1 MRGLPGKTS
10 EKGRVFSVG
19 DFLEAAQERLRL
31 TLIEG
36 GESLGRKIDE
46 PIVSRPGL
54 ALTGFFGHYGWRRIQ
69 LIGKAETAYL
79 ESLSPAERLSRFA
92 ALLEHG
98 AYCFIFANGRK
109 PGADTLALMRV
120 HGAVVMVS
128 PLKTRVIYRESAFVL
143 ERLGAPESTIYG
155 TMVEVAGLGVLI
167 GHAGEKMACIG
178 AGGFIIQPMPDATDE
193 TIDKLEANLR
203 KVNSVSH
210 MVEHGLDAKGI
221 IEELLQGFAV
231 DYLTTTDLAFRC
243 QCSKERISEV
253 LLSLGK
259 PDLESLIEDGHAEVC
274 CHFCNERYE
283 FSKEE
288 LQAIYDK
295 AMAQRQQA
303 DS

>member
-1 MRGLPGKTS
+1 MNIFQTTKLFAGLRNPVTGSAPLADGEIADDLTKYLYVS
-10 EKGRVFSVG
+10 EQTPSSV
-19 DFLEAAQERLRL
+19 
-31 TLIEG
+31 
-36 GESLGRKIDE
+36 
-46 PIVSRPGL
+46 
-54 ALTGFFGHYGWRRIQ
+54 
-69 LIGKAETAYL
+69 
-79 ESLSPAERLSRFA
+79 
-92 ALLEHG
+92 
-98 AYCFIFANGRK
+98 
-109 PGADTLALMRV
+109 
-120 HGAVVMVS
+120 
-128 PLKTRVIYRESAFVL
+128 
-143 ERLGAPESTIYG
+143 
-155 TMVEVAGLGVLI
+155 GLGVLI

-193 TIDKLEANLR
+193 TIDKLEANLK

-221 IEELLQGFAV
+221 IAELLQGFAV

-259 PDLESLIEDGHAEVC
+259 TDLASLIEDGHAEVC
-274 CHFCNERYE
+274 CHFCNERYA